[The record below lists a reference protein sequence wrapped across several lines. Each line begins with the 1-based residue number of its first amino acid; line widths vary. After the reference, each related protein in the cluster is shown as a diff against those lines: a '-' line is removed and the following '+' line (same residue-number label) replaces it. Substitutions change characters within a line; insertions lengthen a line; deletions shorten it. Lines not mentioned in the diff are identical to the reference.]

1 MITRSLAAAL
11 QRVWGQSVIVENL
24 PGAGGSIGA
33 QRYLNGRQDG
43 YTLFTSSPIEV
54 IQTPLALKVKYKSE
68 DFRLVG
74 LVGASNM
81 FLLVRPTLDVRTPQ
95 DFLAMARKLP
105 AGKELSFGSVGRGS
119 GFHLVAEK
127 FCADVGIKAIHVPYK
142 GVAPMLSDLAGSQI
156 DFAFMTLGGPIMG
169 MIKTGKFKAIGY
181 ADSTRHPEFAD
192 VPTLNETGVV
202 KNFSYD
208 LWAGLVVSKA
218 TPDAIVQRLSAA
230 MNEALKQ
237 PQLRAE
243 IEASGVTF
251 AAPMTLDEAARR
263 YADDVA
269 KYRAIAQSIQLQP
282 E

>member
-1 MITRSLAAAL
+1 M
-11 QRVWGQSVIVENL
+11 IVENV

-33 QRYLNGRQDG
+33 QRYLSGRQDG
-43 YTLFTSSPIEV
+43 YTLFSSSPIEV

-81 FLLVRPTLDVRTPQ
+81 FLLVRPTLDVKSPQ
-95 DFLAMARKLP
+95 DFLTLARKLP

-119 GFHLVAEK
+119 GFHLVAET
-127 FCADVGIKAIHVPYK
+127 FAAEVGIKAIHVPYK

-169 MIKTGKFKAIGY
+169 MIKSGRLKAIGY
-181 ADSTRHPEFAD
+181 ADSQRHPELLD
-192 VPTLNETGVV
+192 VPTMNETGVV
-202 KNFSYD
+202 KNFSFD
-208 LWAGLVVSKA
+208 LWSGLFVSKA
-218 TPDAIVQRLSAA
+218 TPEGIVQRLSDA
-230 MNEALKQ
+230 MQEALKQ
-237 PQLRAE
+237 PQLRSE
-243 IEASGVTF
+243 IEGSGVNF

-263 YADDVA
+263 YAADIA
-269 KYRAIAQSIQLQP
+269 KYRSIAQSIQLQP